1 MERFEAFMARV
12 SAGHA
17 PDLVALDITMAQL
30 KVLYLVGTQGP
41 LHMSAIADR
50 LGVTLSTGSGLVDR
64 LVEHGLLER
73 RHDDTDRRHVSV
85 SASSAGAALM
95 ERTRELNS
103 RRMRSLVAAL
113 SEDDLV
119 ALVRIL
125 GTFIDRITTEA
136 PPRAR

>member
-1 MERFEAFMARV
+1 MERFDAFMARV

-41 LHMSAIADR
+41 LHVTAIADR

-73 RHDDTDRRHVSV
+73 RHDDIDRRHVSV
-85 SASSAGAALM
+85 SVSPAGAALM

-103 RRMRSLVAAL
+103 QRMRALVAAL
-113 SEDDLV
+113 SEEDLA

-125 GTFIDRITTEA
+125 DTFIDRMPTQT
-136 PPRAR
+136 PSRAR